1 MPTYLSQ
8 RVLPPSR
15 GRRNRKRR
23 RSEKEKKRGRN
34 NACIRETFSNCP
46 QNETRRSLELHCSNS
61 DSRVRVTRR
70 EGRRGSSSNFPW
82 LNIESHATALTLQNS
97 SKGKSWRSERLSFGE
112 QSETRMEERRQRWGR
127 GGKRRR
133 RFKASTSFYLDRHL
147 TFRPNFEN

>member
-112 QSETRMEERRQRWGR
+112 QSETRMEERRQRWG
-127 GGKRRR
+127 GGER

>member
-46 QNETRRSLELHCSNS
+46 QNETRRSMELHCSNS

-112 QSETRMEERRQRWGR
+112 QSETRMEERRQRWGE
-127 GGKRRR
+127 GGGER